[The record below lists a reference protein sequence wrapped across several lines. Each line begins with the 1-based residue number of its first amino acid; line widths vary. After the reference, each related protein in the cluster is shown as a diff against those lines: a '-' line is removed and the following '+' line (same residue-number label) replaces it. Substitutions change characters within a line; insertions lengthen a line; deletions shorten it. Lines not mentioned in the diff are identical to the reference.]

1 MPSRTQF
8 EEFESY
14 YNDSKGRI
22 DDRIGEI
29 LAEREEIATKR
40 RLLGHSVSGGKR
52 IRPVLTLLV
61 SDVYDSP
68 YDRAI
73 NHAAIV
79 EFIHNASLIADDRY
93 DEDAMRRGSPT
104 FHKVL
109 DRLPFGKKGHK
120 AITGMSVMGANGLVG
135 LSMQLAKDPDVM
147 NAMGEGI
154 RRLLDGFFHEGLD
167 VFDGVV
173 GGGYEKYIE
182 INKAKTGGLFA
193 LAAWMPATHVDAP
206 EEQVEVARKYGET
219 VGILYQVADDIA
231 DGDLPSYVEDP
242 EAELEKWYQEAIS
255 YVDEMPPGEN
265 KDLLR
270 VAPAW
275 MVKKMFEQEGIE
287 EDVEVSFLP
296 MFPTGGE

>member
-1 MPSRTQF
+1 M
-8 EEFESY
+8 EEFEAY
-14 YNDSKGRI
+14 YADAKDRI
-22 DDRIGEI
+22 DARITEV
-29 LAEREEIATKR
+29 LEEREEFATKR
-40 RLLGHSVSGGKR
+40 RLLEHSTSGGKR

-61 SDVYDSP
+61 SDVYSSP
-68 YDRAI
+68 FDRAI

-93 DEDAMRRGSPT
+93 DEDAMRRGAPT

-109 DRLPFGKKGHK
+109 DKLPFGKKGHK

-135 LSMQLAKDPDVM
+135 LSMQLAKDPDVL

-154 RRLLDGFFHEGLD
+154 RRLVDGFFEEGLN

-182 INKAKTGGLFA
+182 ICKAKTGGLFA

-206 EEQVEVARKYGET
+206 DAQVDAARKYGET

-242 EAELEKWYQEAIS
+242 NEELEKWYSEAVS
-255 YVDEMPPGEN
+255 YVDEMPPGE
-265 KDLLR
+265 KKGLLR

-275 MVKKMFEQEGIE
+275 MVEKMLVQEGVRDE
-287 EDVEVSFLP
+287 VEVSFLP
-296 MFPTGGE
+296 PAEG